1 MHHMF
6 GDCLKLMRRIDI
18 SPRKTR
24 FKQFIKYWTN
34 DRTQHPQPL
43 RSIEVKFP
51 RMPIHLEHIRWF
63 GFTVRLST
71 PLHIRDARLIQNDC
85 AVHTVHS
92 IKCTWYSVCTAYGAR
107 RIISQA
113 RAALACLRAAHL
125 SRIRCGADLP
135 GSALRGGGKVETAT
149 AFNKTIKINK
159 ITRHDMLKQTRS
171 RAHTHTQHH
180 QNRKLSNARAAAA
193 ASLSTKPT
201 TTMRLWIIAHKHA
214 CTHAIDK

>member
-1 MHHMF
+1 MIAPNIPSLYVR
-6 GDCLKLMRRIDI
+6 LKWN
-18 SPRKTR
+18 
-24 FKQFIKYWTN
+24 FQEC
-34 DRTQHPQPL
+34 
-43 RSIEVKFP
+43 RSIWNTFVD
-51 RMPIHLEHIRWF
+51 L
-63 GFTVRLST
+63 VSLSDWV
-71 PLHIRDARLIQNDC
+71 PLCTFATRIFATNDC

-135 GSALRGGGKVETAT
+135 GSALRGGGKGETAT

-159 ITRHDMLKQTRS
+159 IIRHDMLKQTRS

-193 ASLSTKPT
+193 ASLSTKTT